1 MPARSPV
8 IASLAVVTQLGALG
22 RRVMAR
28 NGRFRQAFWMDE
40 FLIEG
45 FEVVNQTF
53 FAESSERI
61 FLASLAH
68 ARSE

>member
-1 MPARSPV
+1 
-8 IASLAVVTQLGALG
+8 
-22 RRVMAR
+22 MAR

-45 FEVVNQTF
+45 FEVVNEAF
-53 FAESSERI
+53 LAESTERE